1 MAQEAFQSNA
11 FQNDAFQ
18 MFAGGSPVWPD
29 PSQVLLGV
37 SYGPTGADYTG
48 TLTPGSGETTIA
60 IRSFTGR
67 F

>member
-1 MAQEAFQSNA
+1 MAQEAFQSDA

-18 MFAGGSPVWPD
+18 MFSGGGPVWPL
-29 PSQVLLGV
+29 PSQVLAGIT
-37 SYGPTGADYTG
+37 YGPTGADYTG
-48 TLTPGSGETTIA
+48 TLTSTAGENTIA